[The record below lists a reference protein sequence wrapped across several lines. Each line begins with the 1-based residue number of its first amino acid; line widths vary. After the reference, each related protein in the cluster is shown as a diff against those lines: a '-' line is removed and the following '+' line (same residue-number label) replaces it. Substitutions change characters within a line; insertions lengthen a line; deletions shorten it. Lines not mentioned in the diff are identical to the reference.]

1 MDVVCSGVCATKF
14 IQFILRTSV
23 NNNIMTDFIKIGHWS
38 FIGGLVLVVLAAFL
52 QLPYIALILFILG
65 LIVGFLN
72 IKEKE
77 SVPFLI
83 AIISLIII
91 GFAFSQNIQLSR
103 LIPFIGELLNNLITF
118 ASATGIVIAIKQILI
133 MGQVNNG

>member
-1 MDVVCSGVCATKF
+1 
-14 IQFILRTSV
+14 
-23 NNNIMTDFIKIGHWS
+23 MTDLIKIGHWS
-38 FIGGLVLVVLAAFL
+38 FIGGLILAVLAAFL

-65 LIVGFLN
+65 LIVGSLN

-83 AIISLIII
+83 AIIALLII
-91 GFAFSQNIQLSR
+91 GATLSQNIQLNRSAV
-103 LIPFIGELLNNLITF
+103 PFIGEILNNLITF

-133 MGQVNNG
+133 IGQANNG